1 MKLDQEDSVV
11 HVEEEVVMELLDL
24 RVIQDNQD
32 HLVLLE
38 KLDHKVLKD
47 QEVLLEH
54 QEHQE
59 TMEKMEDLDSQV
71 IDLK

>member
-11 HVEEEVVMELLDL
+11 HVVEEVVMELLDL

-59 TMEKMEDLDSQV
+59 IMEKMEDLDSQV
-71 IDLK
+71 ID